1 MFGRFFVL
9 TMGSTI
15 LRILTIPAID
25 DLILRIPLIVNADS
39 GHREHPSRW
48 YRSFTS
54 GVHDRSSF
62 FGLSE

>member
-1 MFGRFFVL
+1 M
-9 TMGSTI
+9 
-15 LRILTIPAID
+15 AID
-25 DLILRIPLIVNADS
+25 EKYQLRIPLIVNADS